1 MSFKHLQKN
10 ATADGTLEAK
20 TGLKNRNDLGQIVKF
35 NGKDKLPWWSGDKC
49 NELKSVLSIFCIC
62 LFFHIDS
69 LSIFRGTDGFA
80 YPPNLSKSDK
90 IYVFNRDLCRSIPLE
105 FSEEIKDANDIP
117 GYRFVPPANLFGT
130 PQENPDNACFC
141 NNPNGICDTPS
152 GVFNVSACQYGSPT
166 LLSWPHFFQAEQS
179 LRDAVKG
186 MKPNKDKHQFY
197 IDVQPVRQLNQF
209 FPISF
214 T

>member
-1 MSFKHLQKN
+1 MTSAMSSSQ
-10 ATADGTLEAK
+10 
-20 TGLKNRNDLGQIVKF
+20 
-35 NGKDKLPWWSGDKC
+35 S
-49 NELKSVLSIFCIC
+49 SVFSVYVF
-62 LFFHIDS
+62 FFHIDS